1 MDGHSLFRISGQKRG
16 RDNKELRGKVG
27 AKRSRRRYGVVIC
40 SPSSYSEE
48 RKKVPELHRINEGQA
63 EWIIISLALSS
74 LSLYISVVFSAF
86 ASAN

>member
-40 SPSSYSEE
+40 SRSSSSSEE

-63 EWIIISLALSS
+63 EWIIISLV